1 LPTVYRGLPTADPYG
16 VVIIILPFAHGVYR
30 GPPIAHPSGV
40 VIIILPFAHGV
51 YRGPP
56 IAHPYGV
63 VTKDLPLY
71 DILKP
76 INKLLKYFCC
86 IFKNIFIFANWNCK
100 LKESEITWQIIYKF
114 KILIKFATY

>member
-1 LPTVYRGLPTADPYG
+1 MIHSFAHGVYRGLPTADPYG

-40 VIIILPFAHGV
+40 V
-51 YRGPP
+51 
-56 IAHPYGV
+56 
-63 VTKDLPLY
+63 TQDLPLY

-86 IFKNIFIFANWNCK
+86 IFKNIFIFANWNYK
-100 LKESEITWQIIYKF
+100 LKESEITWQTFYKF